1 MSWNN
6 KTKESLSR
14 AAQQFAQDRKGSI
27 AITFALML
35 TASVALIGGSVDY
48 GRWASAKS
56 KTLNAMDTA
65 VLAGGRILQLAGKTD
80 ADAVAAA
87 SQYYARNK
95 SNSLKLDNTTFK
107 VEGNQVVAT
116 TNSTVDTPFLNVVG
130 IDSLPIKLTSK
141 AELAAGGNAGSHIE
155 VAMMLD
161 TTGSMSGS
169 KMTDLKAAA
178 KDLVEIVIWQDQSE
192 YTSRVGLAPFSYYV
206 NVGSQFFNSV
216 AGPDAGKYVI
226 GKTEDVDV
234 EVEREVCEKKT
245 KVVYYQK
252 WNNKKKKWVTKKK
265 KQKYTECSIQTVT
278 ETQQQQT
285 TENVNL
291 TDFGDKFTCI
301 KERNTSSRYLDDA
314 PAGNNYFDYYGQPK
328 NIDGDGV
335 LDEDELG
342 DNSEVENVINNGS
355 ACRPT
360 VTLTPL
366 TSDKTLLKTR
376 IDAMPTTGMTAGH
389 LGTQWA
395 WYLVSPKWKD
405 VWPAASEPKAYSMT
419 GETNSK
425 GKPKLYKI
433 AVLMTDGSY
442 NQKYTGSD
450 SKTQAREICKEM
462 KKTGVT
468 VYSVG
473 FKISQGSSPDETMKQ
488 CATSSEHY
496 YNAATGDALK
506 QAFRDIALKI
516 ADLRISE

>member
-1 MSWNN
+1 MSWKN
-6 KTKESLSR
+6 KTKEWLGR
-14 AAQQFAQDRKGSI
+14 AAQQFKQDRQGSI
-27 AITFALML
+27 AIIFAMML

-48 GRWASAKS
+48 GRWLSAKS

-65 VLAGGRILQLAGKTD
+65 VLAGGRILQLSGKSD

-87 SQYYARNK
+87 NQYYSQNK
-95 SNSLKLDNTTFK
+95 SSSLNVDGTTFSVVGNK
-107 VEGNQVVAT
+107 VIGT
-116 TNSTVDTPFLNVVG
+116 TNSTVKTPFLNAVG
-130 IDSLPIKLTSK
+130 IASLPVKLTAT

-206 NVGSQFFNSV
+206 NVGSSFFNSV

-245 KVVYYQK
+245 KIVSYQK
-252 WNNKKKKWVTKKK
+252 WSHKKQKWVTKKK
-265 KQKYTECSIQTVT
+265 NTKVTECSIQTVT

-285 TENVNL
+285 TETVNL

-301 KERNTSSRYLDDA
+301 KERNTTSRYLDDA
-314 PAGNNYFDYYGQPK
+314 PANNNYFDYYGQPK
-328 NIDGDGV
+328 NVDNDGI
-335 LDEDELG
+335 LDEDEI
-342 DNSEVENVINNGS
+342 DENSEVETVINNGS
-355 ACRPT
+355 ACKPT
-360 VTLTPL
+360 VTVTPL
-366 TSDKTLLKTR
+366 SADKTLLNQR
-376 IDAMPTTGMTAGH
+376 IDAMPATGRTAGH

-405 VWPAASEPKAYSMT
+405 VWPAASEPKAYSLT
-419 GETNSK
+419 SETNEK

-442 NQKYTGSD
+442 NEKTTGDD

-473 FKISQGSSPDETMKQ
+473 FKISAGSSPDETMKQ
-488 CATSSEHY
+488 CATSTEHY